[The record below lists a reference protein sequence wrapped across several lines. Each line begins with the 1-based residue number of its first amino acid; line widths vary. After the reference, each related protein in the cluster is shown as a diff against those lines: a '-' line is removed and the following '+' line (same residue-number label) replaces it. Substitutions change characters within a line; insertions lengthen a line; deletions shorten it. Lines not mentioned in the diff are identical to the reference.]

1 MTENW
6 LIPLMALA
14 CLVFAVACWWFWR
27 RQRRTVRQIVAL
39 HQDVVESAEASTFG
53 QRVSRSGLSEE
64 LGATK
69 LICFGDSENDL
80 SMFAVADESYAPS
93 SACGRARVFC
103 ATPTPAIRSSRSQVD
118 S

>member
-6 LIPLMALA
+6 LIPFMALA

-39 HQDVVESAEASTFG
+39 HQDVVESAEASAFG

-64 LGATK
+64 LGELGAE
-69 LICFGDSENDL
+69 LGHGGRVGESEAHVTD
-80 SMFAVADESYAPS
+80 
-93 SACGRARVFC
+93 
-103 ATPTPAIRSSRSQVD
+103 
-118 S
+118 